1 MRPLRVL
8 IVEDDKAV
16 ALVTR
21 GFVERHGAFAV
32 VGEAGTGRDALE
44 AIEAVRPDLVLLDVH
59 LPDASGIEVLRVA
72 RARGFAGE
80 VVAVTAARDLETVR
94 AARSFGVRHY
104 LVKPF
109 GMEAMRER
117 LESIRAELAQAQNLS
132 TQPLDQRAVDA
143 MLQPSDRQAGD
154 RSKPP
159 SAGSQLTLDRVAA
172 LLEAADGTVSATEVG
187 ERLGMS
193 RVSARRYLERLVV
206 DGRVEVAPR
215 YGGTGRPEL
224 RYSAR
229 R

>member
-1 MRPLRVL
+1 ML

-16 ALVTR
+16 ALVSR
-21 GFVERHGAFAV
+21 GFVERHGAFTV

-117 LESIRAELAQAQNLS
+117 LESIRAELAQAENLS
-132 TQPLDQRAVDA
+132 THPLDQRAVDA
-143 MLQPSDRQAGD
+143 MLQPSDRQ
-154 RSKPP
+154 KPTP
-159 SAGSQLTLDRVAA
+159 AGSQLTLDRVAA
-172 LLEAADGTVSATEVG
+172 LLATIEQSVSAAEVG

-206 DGRVEVAPR
+206 DGRAEVEPR

-229 R
+229 

>member
-1 MRPLRVL
+1 VRLLRVL

-16 ALVTR
+16 ALVSR
-21 GFVERHGAFAV
+21 GFVERHGAFTV

-117 LESIRAELAQAQNLS
+117 LESIRAELAQAENLS
-132 TQPLDQRAVDA
+132 THPLDQRAVDA
-143 MLQPSDRQAGD
+143 MLQPSDRQ
-154 RSKPP
+154 KPTP
-159 SAGSQLTLDRVAA
+159 AGSQLTLDRVAA
-172 LLEAADGTVSATEVG
+172 LLATIEQSVSAAEVG

-206 DGRVEVAPR
+206 DGRAEVEPR

-229 R
+229 

>member
-16 ALVTR
+16 AVVTR

-32 VGEAGTGRDALE
+32 VGEAGTGRTALE
-44 AIEAVRPDLVLLDVH
+44 AIEVVRPDLVLLDIH

-80 VVAVTAARDLETVR
+80 VIAVTAARDLDTVR

-109 GMEAMRER
+109 GLEAMRDR
-117 LESIRAELAQAQNLS
+117 LEAVRAELAQAASMS

-143 MLQPSDRQAGD
+143 MLQPADRQKHAL
-154 RSKPP
+154 
-159 SAGSQLTLDRVAA
+159 AGSQLTLDRVAG
-172 LLEAADGTVSATEVG
+172 LLAETTGTVSAAEVG

-193 RVSARRYLERLVV
+193 RVSARRYLERLVAE
-206 DGRVEVAPR
+206 GRAEVAPR

-224 RYSAR
+224 RYSVR
-229 R
+229 

>member
-1 MRPLRVL
+1 MPLRVL
-8 IVEDDKAV
+8 IVEDDKEV
-16 ALVTR
+16 ALVSR

-44 AIEAVRPDLVLLDVH
+44 AIEAVRPDLVLLDIH

-80 VVAVTAARDLETVR
+80 VIAVTAARDLETVR

-109 GMEAMRER
+109 GIEAMRER
-117 LESIRAELAQAQNLS
+117 LEAIRAEFAQAQHLS
-132 TQPLDQRAVDA
+132 THPLDQRAVDA
-143 MLQPSDRQAGD
+143 MLQPSDPQ
-154 RSKPP
+154 KPTP
-159 SAGSQLTLDRVAA
+159 ASSQLTLDRVAR
-172 LLEAADGTVSATEVG
+172 LLLSIEGTVSAAQVG
-187 ERLGMS
+187 EQLGMA

-206 DGRVEVAPR
+206 EGRAEVAPR

-229 R
+229 

>member
-8 IVEDDKAV
+8 VVEDDKAV
-16 ALVTR
+16 ALITR
-21 GFVERHGAFAV
+21 GFVERHGAFLIA
-32 VGEAGTGRDALE
+32 GEVGTGRAALE
-44 AIEAVRPDLVLLDVH
+44 AIEALKPDLVLLDVH

-72 RARGFAGE
+72 RARGFGGE

-94 AARSFGVRHY
+94 AARAFGVRHY

-109 GMEAMRER
+109 GLEAMRAR
-117 LESIRAELAQAQNLS
+117 LESIRAEIEQTATL
-132 TQPLDQRAVDA
+132 TPRPLDQRAVDA
-143 MLQPSDRQAGD
+143 MLQPGD
-154 RSKPP
+154 RPRP
-159 SAGSQLTLDRVAA
+159 ALAGSQLTLDRVAS
-172 LLEAADGTVSATEVG
+172 LLATVDATVSAAEVG

-206 DGRVEVAPR
+206 DGRAEVAPR

>member
-1 MRPLRVL
+1 MRPLRALV
-8 IVEDDKAV
+8 VEDDKAV
-16 ALVTR
+16 AIVTR
-21 GFVERHGAFAV
+21 GFVERHGAFV
-32 VGEAGTGRDALE
+32 VAGEVGTGRAALE
-44 AIEAVRPDLVLLDVH
+44 AIEALRPDLVLLDVH

-94 AARSFGVRHY
+94 AARAFGVRHY

-109 GMEAMRER
+109 GLEAMRER
-117 LESIRAELAQAQNLS
+117 LEAIRAEIAQAEAIGERR
-132 TQPLDQRAVDA
+132 LDQRAVDA
-143 MLQPSDRQAGD
+143 MLQPADRA
-154 RSKPP
+154 KPVG
-159 SAGSQLTLDRVAA
+159 SSQLTLDRVAT
-172 LLEAADGTVSATEVG
+172 LLEQLDDTASAAEVG

-193 RVSARRYLERLVV
+193 RVRARRYLERLVV
-206 DGRVEVAPR
+206 DGRAEVAPR

>member
-1 MRPLRVL
+1 MRLLRVL

-16 ALVTR
+16 ALVSR
-21 GFVERHGAFAV
+21 GFVERHGAFTV

-117 LESIRAELAQAQNLS
+117 LESIRAELAQAENLS
-132 TQPLDQRAVDA
+132 THPLDQRAVDA
-143 MLQPSDRQAGD
+143 MLQPSDRQ
-154 RSKPP
+154 KPTP
-159 SAGSQLTLDRVAA
+159 AGSQLTLDRVAA
-172 LLEAADGTVSATEVG
+172 LLATIEQSVSAAEVG

-206 DGRVEVAPR
+206 DGRAEVEPR

-229 R
+229 

>member
-1 MRPLRVL
+1 MRPLRAL

-16 ALVTR
+16 AIVTR
-21 GFVERHGAFAV
+21 GFVERHGGFV
-32 VGEAGTGRDALE
+32 VAGEAATGRDALE

-94 AARSFGVRHY
+94 AARAFGVRHY

-109 GMEAMRER
+109 GLEAMRER
-117 LESIRAELAQAQNLS
+117 LEAIRAEIERAEAHG
-132 TQPLDQRAVDA
+132 PRALDQRAVDA
-143 MLQPSDRQAGD
+143 MLQPSE
-154 RSKPP
+154 RSAKPAP
-159 SAGSQLTLDRVAA
+159 AGSQLTLDRVAA
-172 LLEAADGTVSATEVG
+172 LLDSIGADVSAAEVG

-206 DGRVEVAPR
+206 DGAAEVAPR

-224 RYSAR
+224 RYTAR

>member
-1 MRPLRVL
+1 MRRLRAL

-16 ALVTR
+16 AIVTR
-21 GFVERHGAFAV
+21 GFVERHGGFV
-32 VGEAGTGRDALE
+32 VAGEVATGRAALE
-44 AIEAVRPDLVLLDVH
+44 AIEALRPDLVLLDVH

-94 AARSFGVRHY
+94 AARAFGVRHY

-109 GMEAMRER
+109 GLEAMRER
-117 LESIRAELAQAQNLS
+117 LEAIRAEVERAEALG
-132 TQPLDQRAVDA
+132 PRGLDQRAVDA
-143 MLQPSDRQAGD
+143 MLQPAERPA
-154 RSKPP
+154 KPA

-172 LLEAADGTVSATEVG
+172 LLESLATDISAAEVG

-206 DGRVEVAPR
+206 DGAAEVAPR

-224 RYSAR
+224 RYTAR

>member
-1 MRPLRVL
+1 MQPLRVL

-16 ALVTR
+16 AAVSR

-32 VGEAGTGRDALE
+32 VGEAATGRTALE
-44 AIEAVRPDLVLLDVH
+44 AIEAVRPDVVLLDIH

-80 VVAVTAARDLETVR
+80 VIAVTAARDHETVR
-94 AARSFGVRHY
+94 AARAFGVRHY

-109 GMEAMRER
+109 GLDAMRDR
-117 LESIRAELAQAQNLS
+117 LEAVRLQLAQSASLS

-143 MLQPSDRQAGD
+143 MLQPNDRQKHAT
-154 RSKPP
+154 
-159 SAGSQLTLDRVAA
+159 AGSQLTLDRVAG
-172 LLEAADGTVSATEVG
+172 LLAGSEGTVSAAEVG

-193 RVSARRYLERLVV
+193 RVSARRYLERLVIE
-206 DGRVEVAPR
+206 GRAEVAPR

-229 R
+229 

>member
-16 ALVTR
+16 AVVTR

-32 VGEAGTGRDALE
+32 IGEAGTGRTALE
-44 AIEAVRPDLVLLDVH
+44 AIEAMRPDLVLLDIH

-80 VVAVTAARDLETVR
+80 VIAVTAARDLETVR
-94 AARSFGVRHY
+94 SARAFGVRQY

-109 GMEAMRER
+109 GLDAMRDR
-117 LESIRAELAQAQNLS
+117 LEAVRAELAQAASLS

-143 MLQPSDRQAGD
+143 MLQPADRQRPA
-154 RSKPP
+154 P
-159 SAGSQLTLDRVAA
+159 AGSQLTLDRVAA
-172 LLEAADGTVSATEVG
+172 LLAATEGTLSAAGVG

-193 RVSARRYLERLVV
+193 RVSARRYLERLVGE
-206 DGRVEVAPR
+206 GRAEVAPR

-229 R
+229 

>member
-1 MRPLRVL
+1 VRRLRAL

-16 ALVTR
+16 AQVTR
-21 GFVERHGAFAV
+21 AFVERHGAFV
-32 VGEAGTGRDALE
+32 VAGEAATGRAALE
-44 AIEAVRPDLVLLDVH
+44 ALEVIRPDLVLLDVH

-94 AARSFGVRHY
+94 AARAFGVRHY

-109 GMEAMRER
+109 GMAAMRER
-117 LESIRAELAQAQNLS
+117 LEAIHAEIVSSTSLA

-143 MLQPSDRQAGD
+143 MLRPGD
-154 RSKPP
+154 AQRAASQ
-159 SAGSQLTLDRVAA
+159 GSPLTLDRVAA
-172 LLEAADGTVSATEVG
+172 LLDEIDGTCSAAEAAEA
-187 ERLGMS
+187 LGMS

-206 DGRVEVAPR
+206 EARADVAPR

-224 RYSAR
+224 RYRAR

>member
-16 ALVTR
+16 AIVTR

-32 VGEAGTGRDALE
+32 VGEAGTGRAALE
-44 AIEAVRPDLVLLDVH
+44 AIEAVRPDLVLLDIH
-59 LPDASGIEVLRVA
+59 LPDASGVEVLRVA

-80 VVAVTAARDLETVR
+80 VIAVTAARDLETVR

-109 GMEAMRER
+109 GLEAMRER
-117 LESIRAELAQAQNLS
+117 LEAIRTQLSQVEHLS
-132 TQPLDQRAVDA
+132 THPLDQRAVDA
-143 MLQPSDRQAGD
+143 MLQPTDRQKQVA
-154 RSKPP
+154 
-159 SAGSQLTLDRVAA
+159 AGSQLTLDRVAA
-172 LLEAADGTVSATEVG
+172 LLARTEGALGAAEVG
-187 ERLGMS
+187 EQLGMS
-193 RVSARRYLERLVV
+193 RVSARRYLDRLVAE
-206 DGRVEVAPR
+206 GRVEVVPR

-229 R
+229 

>member
-1 MRPLRVL
+1 MRQLRVL

-16 ALVTR
+16 AVVTR
-21 GFVERHGAFAV
+21 GFVERHGSFAV
-32 VGEAGTGRDALE
+32 VGEAGTGRTALE
-44 AIEAVRPDLVLLDVH
+44 AIEVLRPDLVLLDVH

-72 RARGFAGE
+72 RARGFDGE

-109 GMEAMRER
+109 GLEAMRER
-117 LESIRAELAQAQNLS
+117 LEAIRSELAQAETLA
-132 TQPLDQRAVDA
+132 TAPLDQRAVDA
-143 MLQPSDRQAGD
+143 MLQPAERAKAAAG
-154 RSKPP
+154 
-159 SAGSQLTLDRVAA
+159 GSQLTLDRVAA
-172 LLEAADGTVSATEVG
+172 LLAETEGTLSAAEVG

-206 DGRVEVAPR
+206 AGGARVEPR
-215 YGGTGRPEL
+215 YGSTGRPEL

-229 R
+229 

>member
-8 IVEDDKAV
+8 IVEDDRAV

-32 VGEAGTGRDALE
+32 VGEAATGRAALE

-109 GMEAMRER
+109 GLEAMRER
-117 LESIRAELAQAQNLS
+117 LEAIRVEVAQAETLS
-132 TQPLDQRAVDA
+132 THPLDQRAVDA
-143 MLQPSDRQAGD
+143 MLQPSERQ
-154 RSKPP
+154 RP
-159 SAGSQLTLDRVAA
+159 SAAGSQLTLDRVAG
-172 LLEAADGTVSATEVG
+172 LLAQLDGTVSAAEVG
-187 ERLGMS
+187 EQLGMS

-206 DGRVEVAPR
+206 EGRAAVAPR

-224 RYSAR
+224 RYSGR
-229 R
+229 

>member
-1 MRPLRVL
+1 ML

-16 ALVTR
+16 ALVSR
-21 GFVERHGAFAV
+21 GFVERHGAFTV

-117 LESIRAELAQAQNLS
+117 LESIRAELAQAETLS
-132 TQPLDQRAVDA
+132 THPLDQRAVDA
-143 MLQPSDRQAGD
+143 MLQPADRQKAA
-154 RSKPP
+154 P
-159 SAGSQLTLDRVAA
+159 AGSQLTLDRVAS
-172 LLEAADGTVSATEVG
+172 LLATIDESMSAAEVG

-193 RVSARRYLERLVV
+193 RVSARRYLERLVIE
-206 DGRVEVAPR
+206 GRAQVAPR

-229 R
+229 

>member
-1 MRPLRVL
+1 ML

-16 ALVTR
+16 AIVTR

-32 VGEAGTGRDALE
+32 VGEAATGRSALE

-109 GMEAMRER
+109 GLEAMRER
-117 LESIRAELAQAQNLS
+117 LEAIRAELAQAETLS
-132 TQPLDQRAVDA
+132 THPLDQRAVDA
-143 MLQPSDRQAGD
+143 MLQPSDRPRQPA
-154 RSKPP
+154 
-159 SAGSQLTLDRVAA
+159 AGSQLTLDTVAG
-172 LLEAADGTVSATEVG
+172 LLAEVDGSVSAAEVG

-206 DGRVEVAPR
+206 DGRAAVAPR

-224 RYSAR
+224 RYSVR

>member
-1 MRPLRVL
+1 MRPLRVV

-16 ALVTR
+16 ALVSR

-32 VGEAGTGRDALE
+32 VGVAGTGRDALE

-117 LESIRAELAQAQNLS
+117 LEAIRTELAQAETLS
-132 TQPLDQRAVDA
+132 THPLDQRAVDA
-143 MLQPSDRQAGD
+143 MLQPADRQKAA
-154 RSKPP
+154 P
-159 SAGSQLTLDRVAA
+159 AGSQLTLDRVAA
-172 LLEAADGTVSATEVG
+172 LLATVDESVSATEVG

-206 DGRVEVAPR
+206 DGRAQVAPR

-229 R
+229 

>member
-16 ALVTR
+16 ALVSR

-32 VGEAGTGRDALE
+32 VGVASTGRDALE

-117 LESIRAELAQAQNLS
+117 LEAIRAELAQAETLS
-132 TQPLDQRAVDA
+132 THPLDQRAVDA
-143 MLQPSDRQAGD
+143 MLQPADRQKLA
-154 RSKPP
+154 P
-159 SAGSQLTLDRVAA
+159 AGSQLTLDRVAT
-172 LLEAADGTVSATEVG
+172 LLATIDESISAAEVG

-206 DGRVEVAPR
+206 EGRARVAPR

-229 R
+229 

>member
-8 IVEDDKAV
+8 IVEDDRAV
-16 ALVTR
+16 ALVSR
-21 GFVERHGAFAV
+21 GFVERHGAFTV

-44 AIEAVRPDLVLLDVH
+44 AIEAVRPDLVLLDIH

-80 VVAVTAARDLETVR
+80 VIAVTAARDLETVR

-109 GMEAMRER
+109 GLEAMRER
-117 LESIRAELAQAQNLS
+117 LEAIRAELEQAANLS

-143 MLQPSDRQAGD
+143 MLQPSERQRQA
-154 RSKPP
+154 P
-159 SAGSQLTLDRVAA
+159 AGSQLTLDQVAR
-172 LLEAADGTVSATEVG
+172 LLAGVDGTVSAAEVG
-187 ERLGMS
+187 EQLGMS

-206 DGRVEVAPR
+206 EGRAEVAPR

-229 R
+229 P

>member
-16 ALVTR
+16 AIVTR

-32 VGEAGTGRDALE
+32 VGEAATGRSALE

-109 GMEAMRER
+109 GLEAMRER
-117 LESIRAELAQAQNLS
+117 LEAIRAELAQAETLS
-132 TQPLDQRAVDA
+132 THPLDQRAVDA
-143 MLQPSDRQAGD
+143 MLQPSDRPRQPA
-154 RSKPP
+154 
-159 SAGSQLTLDRVAA
+159 AGSQLTLDTVAG
-172 LLEAADGTVSATEVG
+172 LLAEVDGSVSAAEVG

-206 DGRVEVAPR
+206 DGRAAVAPR

-224 RYSAR
+224 RYSVR

>member
-1 MRPLRVL
+1 M

-16 ALVTR
+16 ALVSR
-21 GFVERHGAFAV
+21 GFVERHGAFTV

-117 LESIRAELAQAQNLS
+117 LESIRAELAQAENLS
-132 TQPLDQRAVDA
+132 THPLDQRAVDA
-143 MLQPSDRQAGD
+143 MLQPSDRQ
-154 RSKPP
+154 KPTP
-159 SAGSQLTLDRVAA
+159 AGSQLTLDRVAA
-172 LLEAADGTVSATEVG
+172 LLATIEQSVSAAEVG

-206 DGRVEVAPR
+206 DGRAEVEPR

-229 R
+229 

>member
-16 ALVTR
+16 AVVTR
-21 GFVERHGAFAV
+21 GFVERHGAFSV
-32 VGEAGTGRDALE
+32 IGEAGTGRTALE
-44 AIEAVRPDLVLLDVH
+44 AIEIMRPDLVLLDIH
-59 LPDASGIEVLRVA
+59 LPDASGVEVLRVA

-80 VVAVTAARDLETVR
+80 VIAVTAARDLETVR
-94 AARSFGVRHY
+94 AARAFGVRHY

-109 GMEAMRER
+109 GLEAMRDR
-117 LESIRAELAQAQNLS
+117 LEAIRSELAQAASLS

-143 MLQPSDRQAGD
+143 MLQPTDRQKQ
-154 RSKPP
+154 SP
-159 SAGSQLTLDRVAA
+159 AGSQLTLDRVAV
-172 LLEAADGTVSATEVG
+172 LLAGTEETVSAAQVG

-206 DGRVEVAPR
+206 EGRAEVAPR
-215 YGGTGRPEL
+215 YGRTGRPEL

-229 R
+229 

>member
-16 ALVTR
+16 AIVTR

-32 VGEAGTGRDALE
+32 VGEVGTGRDALE

-72 RARGFAGE
+72 RARGFTGE

-94 AARSFGVRHY
+94 AARTFGVRHY

-109 GMEAMRER
+109 GLEAMRER
-117 LESIRAELAQAQNLS
+117 LEAIRAELAQVEHLA

-143 MLQPSDRQAGD
+143 MLQPSERQ
-154 RSKPP
+154 KPG

-172 LLEAADGTVSATEVG
+172 LLAVADEAVSAAEVG

-193 RVSARRYLERLVV
+193 RVSARRYLERLVAE
-206 DGRVEVAPR
+206 GRVAVAPR

-229 R
+229 

>member
-1 MRPLRVL
+1 MRLLRVL

-94 AARSFGVRHY
+94 AARAFGVRHY

-109 GMEAMRER
+109 GLEAMRER
-117 LESIRAELAQAQNLS
+117 LEAIRAELAQAETLS
-132 TQPLDQRAVDA
+132 THPLDQRAVDA
-143 MLQPSDRQAGD
+143 MLQPSERQ
-154 RSKPP
+154 KQPV
-159 SAGSQLTLDRVAA
+159 AGSQLTLDRVAA
-172 LLEAADGTVSATEVG
+172 LLAGVEGSVSATEVA
-187 ERLGMS
+187 EQLGMA
-193 RVSARRYLERLVV
+193 RVSARRYLERLVIE
-206 DGRVEVAPR
+206 GRAAVAPR

-224 RYSAR
+224 RYSVR
-229 R
+229 

>member
-1 MRPLRVL
+1 VRPLRAL

-16 ALVTR
+16 AIVTR
-21 GFVERHGAFAV
+21 GFVERHGAFV
-32 VGEAGTGRDALE
+32 VAGEAATGRAALE
-44 AIEAVRPDLVLLDVH
+44 AIEAIRPDLVLLDVH

-94 AARSFGVRHY
+94 AARAFGVRHY

-109 GMEAMRER
+109 GLEAMRER
-117 LESIRAELAQAQNLS
+117 LEAIRAELEQAEALGVRV
-132 TQPLDQRAVDA
+132 LDQRAVDA
-143 MLQPSDRQAGD
+143 MLQPADRQRPA
-154 RSKPP
+154 P
-159 SAGSQLTLDRVAA
+159 AGSQLTLDRVAGV
-172 LLEAADGTVSATEVG
+172 LESRADSASAAEIG
-187 ERLGMS
+187 EQLGMS
-193 RVSARRYLERLVV
+193 RVSARRYLERLVLE
-206 DGRVEVAPR
+206 GRAEVAPR

>member
-1 MRPLRVL
+1 M
-8 IVEDDKAV
+8 
-16 ALVTR
+16 
-21 GFVERHGAFAV
+21 
-32 VGEAGTGRDALE
+32 
-44 AIEAVRPDLVLLDVH
+44 
-59 LPDASGIEVLRVA
+59 LRVA

-80 VVAVTAARDLETVR
+80 VVAVTASRELETVR

-109 GMEAMRER
+109 GLEAMRER
-117 LESIRAELAQAQNLS
+117 LEAIRSELAQAANLS

-143 MLQPSDRQAGD
+143 MLQPADRQRPAA
-154 RSKPP
+154 
-159 SAGSQLTLDRVAA
+159 AGSQLTLDRVAG
-172 LLEAADGTVSATEVG
+172 LLTSTEGTVSAAEAG

-206 DGRVEVAPR
+206 DGRAEVVPR

-229 R
+229 

>member
-1 MRPLRVL
+1 MRPLRAL

-16 ALVTR
+16 AIVTR
-21 GFVERHGAFAV
+21 GFVERHGAFV
-32 VGEAGTGRDALE
+32 VAGEVATGRAALE
-44 AIEAVRPDLVLLDVH
+44 AIEAIRPDLVLLDVH

-94 AARSFGVRHY
+94 AARAFGVRHY

-109 GMEAMRER
+109 GLEAMRER
-117 LESIRAELAQAQNLS
+117 LEAIRAELEQAEALGVRV
-132 TQPLDQRAVDA
+132 LDQRAVDA
-143 MLQPSDRQAGD
+143 MLQPADRQ
-154 RSKPP
+154 RP
-159 SAGSQLTLDRVAA
+159 SPAGSQLTLDRVAA
-172 LLEAADGTVSATEVG
+172 LLESLQESASAAEIG

-206 DGRVEVAPR
+206 EGRAEVSPR

>member
-1 MRPLRVL
+1 MRPLRAL

-16 ALVTR
+16 AIVTR
-21 GFVERHGAFAV
+21 GFVERHGAFV
-32 VGEAGTGRDALE
+32 VAGEVATGRAALE
-44 AIEAVRPDLVLLDVH
+44 AIEAIRPDLVLLDVH

-94 AARSFGVRHY
+94 AARTFGVRHY

-109 GMEAMRER
+109 GLEAMRER
-117 LESIRAELAQAQNLS
+117 LEAIRAELEQAEALGVRV
-132 TQPLDQRAVDA
+132 LDQRAVDA
-143 MLQPSDRQAGD
+143 MLQPADRQ
-154 RSKPP
+154 RP
-159 SAGSQLTLDRVAA
+159 SPAGSQLTLDRVAA
-172 LLEAADGTVSATEVG
+172 LLESLQESASAAEIG

-206 DGRVEVAPR
+206 EGRAEVSPR

>member
-16 ALVTR
+16 AVVTR

-32 VGEAGTGRDALE
+32 IGEAGTGRTALE
-44 AIEAVRPDLVLLDVH
+44 AIEAMRPDLLLLDIH

-80 VVAVTAARDLETVR
+80 VIAVTAARDLETVR
-94 AARSFGVRHY
+94 AARAFGVRHY

-109 GMEAMRER
+109 GLQAMRDR
-117 LESIRAELAQAQNLS
+117 LDAVGAELAHAASLS

-143 MLQPSDRQAGD
+143 MLQSTERQRHA
-154 RSKPP
+154 P
-159 SAGSQLTLDRVAA
+159 AGSQLTLDRVVGLLAA
-172 LLEAADGTVSATEVG
+172 VEGTLSAAEVG

-206 DGRVEVAPR
+206 EGRAAVAPR

-229 R
+229 

>member
-1 MRPLRVL
+1 MRPLRAL

-21 GFVERHGAFAV
+21 AFVERHGAFV
-32 VGEAGTGRDALE
+32 VAGEAATGRAALE
-44 AIEAVRPDLVLLDVH
+44 ALDLIRPDLVLLDVH
-59 LPDASGIEVLRVA
+59 LPDASGIEVLRIA

-94 AARSFGVRHY
+94 AARAFGVRHY

-117 LESIRAELAQAQNLS
+117 LEAIRAEIVSATSLA

-143 MLQPSDRQAGD
+143 MLRPGD
-154 RSKPP
+154 AQRATSQ
-159 SAGSQLTLDRVAA
+159 GSPLTLDRVAA
-172 LLEAADGTVSATEVG
+172 LLDGVEETCSATEVA
-187 ERLGMS
+187 EALGMS
-193 RVSARRYLERLVV
+193 RVSARRYLERLVIE
-206 DGRVEVAPR
+206 GRAAVAPR

>member
-1 MRPLRVL
+1 VRPLRVL

-21 GFVERHGAFAV
+21 GFVERHGAFVV

-44 AIEAVRPDLVLLDVH
+44 AIEAVHPDLVLLDVH

-72 RARGFAGE
+72 RGRGFAGE

-109 GMEAMRER
+109 GLEAMRER
-117 LESIRAELAQAQNLS
+117 LEAIRAELAQAQTLS
-132 TQPLDQRAVDA
+132 THPLDQRAVDA
-143 MLQPSDRQAGD
+143 MLQPSDRP
-154 RSKPP
+154 RTPP
-159 SAGSQLTLDRVAA
+159 AGSPLTLDRVAA
-172 LLEAADGTVSATEVG
+172 LRADGGGSGSAAEGG